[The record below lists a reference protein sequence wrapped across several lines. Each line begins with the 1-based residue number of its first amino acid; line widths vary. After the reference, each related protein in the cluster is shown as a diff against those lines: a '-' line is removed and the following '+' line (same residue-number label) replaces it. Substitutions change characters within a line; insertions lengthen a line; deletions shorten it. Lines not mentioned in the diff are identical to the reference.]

1 VGEDR
6 REAFYRERVR
16 SCAPRC
22 PAFDRLSVET
32 TFGIL
37 HTYDLFHQ
45 IMSKNLA
52 EFGLSKSTLNILM
65 LLKHGEAQ
73 GMLLRD
79 LGELLLVSKANITG
93 LMDHL
98 EQKGYVTRVV
108 DSHDRR
114 ARFARLT
121 KEGEELLDR
130 YAPIHYRSVA
140 ELLKDLT
147 IEEKETLI
155 SLLHKTRV
163 SLTAHASAASP
174 QADPQYKVAEG

>member
-1 VGEDR
+1 VGKDR

-16 SCAPRC
+16 SCALRD
-22 PAFDRLSVET
+22 PAFDPLSVET
-32 TFGIL
+32 TLGIL

-45 IMSKNLA
+45 IMSRNLA
-52 EFGLSKSTLNILM
+52 EYGLSKSTWNILM
-65 LLKHGEAQ
+65 LLKHGEAH

-93 LMDHL
+93 LIDHL

-121 KEGEELLDR
+121 RAGEELLER
-130 YAPIHYRSVA
+130 YAPIHYRSIA

-147 IEEKETLI
+147 TEEKETLI
-155 SLLHKTRV
+155 SLLQKTRG
-163 SLTAHASAASP
+163 SLAAHATAASF
-174 QADPQYKVAEG
+174 QADPQYQVAEG